1 MPDIQLRFHR
11 DMLVLS
17 SPIAPVLARQGFELD
32 GDVEYATL
40 MEPEAVEDALRLNL
54 MAGVQCLVTETAG
67 MTPARLA
74 HRGMAERLPE
84 LARAAVSCAAKLRP
98 QHVLVELGPCGLP
111 LDASSKASLNEN
123 RDQYA
128 RAARAFEG
136 LSLDGFF
143 LNGFSSPSD
152 LKCALMGLRQ
162 VSGLP
167 VFASV
172 NVGVDGM
179 LADGRHGFDEA
190 LDVMAEFEASVA
202 GFCTQAPVERVC
214 AAGGEAALARARAAR
229 RRGAQPPSASGNAG
243 KPVSSPRR
251 HDGGCPAPSGG
262 RRAVPARNRPGHAR
276 LCRRPGRGD
285 RRPRCASTRRG
296 GIAAMAKLAT
306 NTRRSEHYG
315 QLQRVVDSVFADG
328 GKFVRRLDVV
338 VTAESFDLP
347 DDLDEI
353 IALLP
358 PGTYTRQRLCDQLNS
373 AIGGHAWGQVYGTV
387 E

>member
-17 SPIAPVLARQGFELD
+17 SPVAPVLARQGFEFD

-54 MAGVQCLVTETAG
+54 MAGVQCLVTETTG

-84 LARAAVSCAAKLRP
+84 LARAAVAYAAKLRP

-136 LSLDGFF
+136 LSLDVFF
-143 LNGFSSPSD
+143 LNGFSNPSD

-172 NVGVDGM
+172 NVGADGM

-202 GFCTQAPVERVC
+202 GFCTQAPVERAC
-214 AAGGEAALARARAAR
+214 ELAQQA
-229 RRGAQPPSASGNAG
+229 
-243 KPVSSPRR
+243 
-251 HDGGCPAPSGG
+251 
-262 RRAVPARNRPGHAR
+262 
-276 LCRRPGRGD
+276 
-285 RRPRCASTRRG
+285 
-296 GIAAMAKLAT
+296 AKLPLPVLA
-306 NTRRSEHYG
+306 
-315 QLQRVVDSVFADG
+315 Q
-328 GKFVRRLDVV
+328 LDVV
-338 VTAESFDLP
+338 CHDP
-347 DDLDEI
+347 
-353 IALLP
+353 
-358 PGTYTRQRLCDQLNS
+358 RQRQATPENPYHRPDVMMEAAQHLRAAGAQFLR
-373 AIGGHAWGQVYGTV
+373 AIGQATPAYAGALVAATEGLDAHRPDV
-387 E
+387 EA

>member
-152 LKCALMGLRQ
+152 LKCALWVCAR
-162 VSGLP
+162 SAALP

-172 NVGVDGM
+172 NAGRRHVGRRSATASMRRLTMAGVRGER
-179 LADGRHGFDEA
+179 GRLLHAGPRR
-190 LDVMAEFEASVA
+190 ASLRA
-202 GFCTQAPVERVC
+202 C
-214 AAGGEAALARARAAR
+214 AAGGEAARLCSRSR
-229 RRGAQPPSASGNAG
+229 RRGAQPWSASGDAG
-243 KPVSSPRR
+243 NPHHRPDVMMEASQQLRRLARSSFAQPV
-251 HDGGCPAPSGG
+251 
-262 RRAVPARNRPGHAR
+262 
-276 LCRRPGRGD
+276 
-285 RRPRCASTRRG
+285 RPRPP
-296 GIAAMAKLAT
+296 M
-306 NTRRSEHYG
+306 
-315 QLQRVVDSVFADG
+315 
-328 GKFVRRLDVV
+328 
-338 VTAESFDLP
+338 P
-347 DDLDEI
+347 
-353 IALLP
+353 ALWS
-358 PGTYTRQRLCDQLNS
+358 RQPK
-373 AIGGHAWGQVYGTV
+373 A
-387 E
+387 

>member
-17 SPIAPVLARQGFELD
+17 SPVTPVLARQGFEFD

-54 MAGVQCLVTETAG
+54 MAGVQCLVTETTG

-84 LARAAVSCAAKLRP
+84 LARAAVACAAKLRP

-136 LSLDGFF
+136 LSLDAFF
-143 LNGFSSPSD
+143 LNGFTNPSD
-152 LKCALMGLRQ
+152 LKCALMGLSQ

-172 NVGVDGM
+172 NVGADGM

-190 LDVMAEFEASVA
+190 LDVMAEFEASVV
-202 GFCTQAPVERVC
+202 GFCTQAPVERACELARQAAKLPLPVLAQLDVVEHNPRQRQATPENPYHRPDVMMEAAQHLR
-214 AAGGEAALARARAAR
+214 AAGAQFLRATGQATPAY
-229 RRGAQPPSASGNAG
+229 AG
-243 KPVSSPRR
+243 
-251 HDGGCPAPSGG
+251 
-262 RRAVPARNRPGHAR
+262 
-276 LCRRPGRGD
+276 
-285 RRPRCASTRRG
+285 ASTRRG
-296 GIAAMAKLAT
+296 GVAAMAKFAT

>member
-74 HRGMAERLPE
+74 HRSMAERLPE

-214 AAGGEAALARARAAR
+214 ELARQAAKLPLPVLAQLDVEEHNPRQRQATPENPYHRPDVMMEAAQHLRAAGAQFLRATGQATPAYAGAL
-229 RRGAQPPSASGNAG
+229 
-243 KPVSSPRR
+243 
-251 HDGGCPAPSGG
+251 
-262 RRAVPARNRPGHAR
+262 
-276 LCRRPGRGD
+276 
-285 RRPRCASTRRG
+285 
-296 GIAAMAKLAT
+296 IAAT
-306 NTRRSEHYG
+306 EG
-315 QLQRVVDSVFADG
+315 
-328 GKFVRRLDVV
+328 LD
-338 VTAESFDLP
+338 AHRP
-347 DDLDEI
+347 D
-353 IALLP
+353 
-358 PGTYTRQRLCDQLNS
+358 
-373 AIGGHAWGQVYGTV
+373 V
-387 E
+387 EA

>member
-128 RAARAFEG
+128 RAAGRSRL
-136 LSLDGFF
+136 LSPP
-143 LNGFSSPSD
+143 FS
-152 LKCALMGLRQ
+152 
-162 VSGLP
+162 
-167 VFASV
+167 
-172 NVGVDGM
+172 
-179 LADGRHGFDEA
+179 
-190 LDVMAEFEASVA
+190 
-202 GFCTQAPVERVC
+202 
-214 AAGGEAALARARAAR
+214 
-229 RRGAQPPSASGNAG
+229 
-243 KPVSSPRR
+243 
-251 HDGGCPAPSGG
+251 
-262 RRAVPARNRPGHAR
+262 
-276 LCRRPGRGD
+276 
-285 RRPRCASTRRG
+285 
-296 GIAAMAKLAT
+296 
-306 NTRRSEHYG
+306 RSY
-315 QLQRVVDSVFADG
+315 
-328 GKFVRRLDVV
+328 
-338 VTAESFDLP
+338 P
-347 DDLDEI
+347 
-353 IALLP
+353 
-358 PGTYTRQRLCDQLNS
+358 
-373 AIGGHAWGQVYGTV
+373 
-387 E
+387 